1 MDNFG
6 VLTIKEGE
14 IEEEGIIENLKVLI
28 DRVEL
33 ATEESRR
40 I

>member
-6 VLTIKEGE
+6 VLTIEEGE

-28 DRVEL
+28 DREWNWQL
-33 ATEESRR
+33 RKAE
-40 I
+40 